1 MLKRIEFTL
10 NLDDPTDAALFEA
23 LTLPLR
29 HRRAGALIRQA
40 LAAYLFD
47 DERPAARPRRSARSE
62 REEARATGEEAP
74 HQADDDTSERI
85 LDRTAT
91 LFGFR

>member
-10 NLDDPTDAALFEA
+10 NLDDPTDAALYEE

-40 LAAYLFD
+40 LATFLFD
-47 DERPAARPRRSARSE
+47 AERPSPKPRRSARPE
-62 REEARATGEEAP
+62 REGGRATGEEDP